1 MSQTQAKREM
11 DVVTMNIIE
20 STLLSICREM
30 GVLPPYN

>member
-1 MSQTQAKREM
+1 M